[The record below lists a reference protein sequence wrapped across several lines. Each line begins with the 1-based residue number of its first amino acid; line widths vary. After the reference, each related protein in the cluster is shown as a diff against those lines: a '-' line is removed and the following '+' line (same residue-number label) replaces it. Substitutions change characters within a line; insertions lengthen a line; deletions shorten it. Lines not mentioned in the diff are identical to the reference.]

1 MKNTLYLTKVL
12 FLNSFG
18 LNFSNKAKKNKKS
31 ISRIGYIA
39 LIIFLILFVGAPM
52 LLMGIGMG
60 VSFNEIGKTLEG
72 VNVILEGF
80 KTFLP
85 LMSVMILL
93 FSIFGII
100 STFFL
105 SSDMETLLAL
115 PFKPKEIII
124 AKFINSLTSVY
135 LIEIMMFLPILIGIG
150 LGASLNILYYFN
162 IILVTIFLPMVPLA
176 IFGILLTSLMRYT
189 ALNRIK
195 DKIQYVIML
204 FAIVVAVAIE
214 IGSSSMGEGSVDD
227 MANLIVNQSNA
238 LSYVMFFTFPA
249 SIALGTNNILLS
261 IGCMLIFIIM
271 SIGFVILF
279 GLIGE
284 KIYIKGV
291 LGKPQLKIKSKKEEK
306 VELKEEKKTS
316 IFKELVKNE
325 WRTVNRSPIYN
336 MNLVLPVFLMPII
349 LGVSMIAGFSEV
361 DEVGTLTE
369 FINSFKEIIDFGVG
383 NVLVFTVAI
392 LSFFTS
398 MSMSS
403 STAILS
409 FFTSMSMSSSTAISR
424 DGRNAYFNKIIPVE
438 PMTIINAKVVLG
450 IIFGFV
456 PCLLITIILLAL
468 GLMNVLDFI
477 LINIPLFL
485 FIVVT
490 NYIGIYIDLRRPKLE
505 WENETVAVKQ
515 NTNTII
521 YMFLDWALTM
531 IIVAFGVI
539 LIFIRIPAF
548 VASLILSLIFLGL
561 YVIIYRLMKNKGLEI
576 FNNIG

>member
-18 LNFSNKAKKNKKS
+18 LNFSSKEKQNKKS
-31 ISRIGYIA
+31 VSRISYIILMA
-39 LIIFLILFVGAPM
+39 FLILFVGAPM
-52 LLMGIGMG
+52 LLMGIGIG

-72 VNVILEGF
+72 VNVVLEGF
-80 KTFLP
+80 KSFLP
-85 LMSVMILL
+85 MMSIMVLL

-162 IILVTIFLPMVPLA
+162 ILLVTIFLPMVPLA

-195 DKIQYVIML
+195 DKIQYVIMI
-204 FAIVVAVAIE
+204 FVIVFAVAIE
-214 IGSSSMGEGSVDD
+214 IGSSSMGEGSMDD

-238 LSYVMFFTFPA
+238 LSYVMFFTLPA

-261 IGCMLIFIIM
+261 IGCMLIFIAM

-279 GLIGE
+279 GLVGE

-291 LGKPQLKIKSKKEEK
+291 LGKPQLKIKNKKEEK

-316 IFKELVKNE
+316 IVKELVKNE
-325 WRTVNRSPIYN
+325 WRTVSRSPIFN
-336 MNLVLPVFLMPII
+336 MNLILPVFLMPII
-349 LGVSMIAGFSEV
+349 LGVSMFAGFSEV
-361 DEVGTLTE
+361 DEVGTFNE
-369 FINSFKEIIDFGVG
+369 FINGFKEIIDFGVG
-383 NVLVFTVAI
+383 NVLVFTI
-392 LSFFTS
+392 
-398 MSMSS
+398 
-403 STAILS
+403 AILS

-424 DGRNAYFNKIIPVE
+424 DGRNAYFNKIIPVA

-450 IIFGFV
+450 IILGFI
-456 PCLLITIILLAL
+456 PCLLLTIILLAL

-485 FIVVT
+485 FNVVT
-490 NYIGIYIDLRRPKLE
+490 NYIGIYIDLRRPKLD

-515 NTNTII
+515 NTNSMI
-521 YMFLDWALTM
+521 YMFLDWAITM
-531 IIVAFGVI
+531 IIVAMGVI

-561 YVIIYRLMKNKGLEI
+561 YVIIYKLMKNKGLEI

>member
-12 FLNSFG
+12 FFNSFG
-18 LNFSNKAKKNKKS
+18 LNFSNKGKNNKKS
-31 ISRIGYIA
+31 ISRAAYIF
-39 LIIFLILFVGAPM
+39 LMLFLILFVGAPM

-60 VSFNEIGKTLEG
+60 FSFNEIGKTLEG
-72 VNVILEGF
+72 VNVVLEGF
-80 KTFLP
+80 KSFLP
-85 LMSVMILL
+85 LMSIMILL

-135 LIEIMMFLPILIGIG
+135 LIEVMMFLPILIGIG

-162 IILVTIFLPMVPLA
+162 ILLVTIFLPMVPLA

-189 ALNRIK
+189 ALNRVK

-204 FAIVVAVAIE
+204 FVIVVAVAIE
-214 IGSSSMGEGSVDD
+214 IGSTSMGEGSMDD

-238 LSYVMFFTFPA
+238 LSYIMFFTLPA
-249 SIALGTNNILLS
+249 SIALGTENILLS

-291 LGKPQLKIKSKKEEK
+291 LGKPQLKIKNKKEEK

-349 LGVSMIAGFSEV
+349 LGVSMFAGFSEV

-369 FINSFKEIIDFGVG
+369 FINGFKEIIDFSVG

-403 STAILS
+403 STAI
-409 FFTSMSMSSSTAISR
+409 SR
-424 DGRNAYFNKIIPVE
+424 DGKNAYFNKIIPVE
-438 PMTIINAKVVLG
+438 PMTIINAKVILG
-450 IIFGFV
+450 IILGFI
-456 PCLLITIILLAL
+456 PCLLVTIILLAL

-485 FIVVT
+485 FNVVT
-490 NYIGIYIDLRRPKLE
+490 NYIGIYIDLKRPKLE

-515 NTNTII
+515 NTNSII
-521 YMFLDWALTM
+521 YMFLDWAITM

>member
-18 LNFSNKAKKNKKS
+18 LNFSNKEKKNKKS
-31 ISRIGYIA
+31 ISRAAYIF
-39 LIIFLILFVGAPM
+39 LMLFLILFVGAPM

-60 VSFNEIGKTLEG
+60 FSFNEIGKTLEG
-72 VNVILEGF
+72 VNVVLEGF
-80 KTFLP
+80 KSFLP
-85 LMSVMILL
+85 LMSIMILL

-135 LIEIMMFLPILIGIG
+135 LIEVMMFLPILIGIG

-162 IILVTIFLPMVPLA
+162 ILLVTIFLPMVPLA

-189 ALNRIK
+189 ALNRVK

-204 FAIVVAVAIE
+204 FVIVFAVAIE
-214 IGSSSMGEGSVDD
+214 IGSTSMGEGSMDD

-238 LSYVMFFTFPA
+238 LSYVMFFTLPA
-249 SIALGTNNILLS
+249 SIALGTENILLS

-291 LGKPQLKIKSKKEEK
+291 LGKPQLKIKNKKEEK

-349 LGVSMIAGFSEV
+349 LGVSMFAGFSEV

-369 FINSFKEIIDFGVG
+369 FINGFKEIIDFSAG

-403 STAILS
+403 STAI
-409 FFTSMSMSSSTAISR
+409 SR
-424 DGRNAYFNKIIPVE
+424 DGKNAYFNKIIPVE
-438 PMTIINAKVVLG
+438 PMTIINAKVILG
-450 IIFGFV
+450 IILGFI
-456 PCLLITIILLAL
+456 PCLLVTIILLAL

-485 FIVVT
+485 FNVVT
-490 NYIGIYIDLRRPKLE
+490 NYIGIYIDLKRPKLE

-515 NTNTII
+515 NTNSII
-521 YMFLDWALTM
+521 YMFLDWAITM

>member
-18 LNFSNKAKKNKKS
+18 LNFSNKEKKNKKS
-31 ISRIGYIA
+31 ISRAAYIF
-39 LIIFLILFVGAPM
+39 LMLFLILFVGAPM

-60 VSFNEIGKTLEG
+60 FSFNEIGKTLEG
-72 VNVILEGF
+72 VNVVLEGF
-80 KTFLP
+80 KSFLP
-85 LMSVMILL
+85 LMSIMILL

-135 LIEIMMFLPILIGIG
+135 LIEVMMFLPILIGIG

-162 IILVTIFLPMVPLA
+162 ILLVTIFLPMVPLA

-189 ALNRIK
+189 ALNRVK

-204 FAIVVAVAIE
+204 FVIVFAVAIE
-214 IGSSSMGEGSVDD
+214 IGSTSMGEGSMDD

-238 LSYVMFFTFPA
+238 LSYVMFFTLPA
-249 SIALGTNNILLS
+249 SIALGTENILLS

-291 LGKPQLKIKSKKEEK
+291 LGKPQLKIKNKKEEK

-349 LGVSMIAGFSEV
+349 LGVSMFAGFSEV

-369 FINSFKEIIDFGVG
+369 FINGFKEIIDFSAG

-403 STAILS
+403 STAI
-409 FFTSMSMSSSTAISR
+409 SR
-424 DGRNAYFNKIIPVE
+424 DGKNAYFNKIIPVE
-438 PMTIINAKVVLG
+438 PMTIINAKVILG
-450 IIFGFV
+450 IILGFI
-456 PCLLITIILLAL
+456 PCLLVTIILLAL

-485 FIVVT
+485 FNVVT
-490 NYIGIYIDLRRPKLE
+490 NYIGIYIDLKRPKLE

-515 NTNTII
+515 NTNTMI
-521 YMFLDWALTM
+521 YMFLDWAITM

>member
-1 MKNTLYLTKVL
+1 
-12 FLNSFG
+12 
-18 LNFSNKAKKNKKS
+18 
-31 ISRIGYIA
+31 
-39 LIIFLILFVGAPM
+39 
-52 LLMGIGMG
+52 
-60 VSFNEIGKTLEG
+60 
-72 VNVILEGF
+72 
-80 KTFLP
+80 
-85 LMSVMILL
+85 
-93 FSIFGII
+93 
-100 STFFL
+100 
-105 SSDMETLLAL
+105 METLLAL

-162 IILVTIFLPMVPLA
+162 ILLVTIFLPMVPLA

-189 ALNRIK
+189 ALNRVK

-204 FAIVVAVAIE
+204 FVIVVAVAIE
-214 IGSSSMGEGSVDD
+214 IGSTSMGEGSMDD

-238 LSYVMFFTFPA
+238 LSYIMFFTLPA
-249 SIALGTNNILLS
+249 SIALGTENILLS

-291 LGKPQLKIKSKKEEK
+291 LGKPQLKIKNKKEEK

-349 LGVSMIAGFSEV
+349 LGVSMFAGFSEV

-369 FINSFKEIIDFGVG
+369 FINGFKEIIDFSVG

-403 STAILS
+403 STAI
-409 FFTSMSMSSSTAISR
+409 SR
-424 DGRNAYFNKIIPVE
+424 DGKNAYFNKIIPVE
-438 PMTIINAKVVLG
+438 PMTIINAKVILG
-450 IIFGFV
+450 IILGFI
-456 PCLLITIILLAL
+456 PCLLVTIILLAL
-468 GLMNVLDFI
+468 GLMNVLDFV

-490 NYIGIYIDLRRPKLE
+490 NYIGIYIDLKRPKLE

-515 NTNTII
+515 NTNSII
-521 YMFLDWALTM
+521 YMFLDWAITM

>member
-18 LNFSNKAKKNKKS
+18 LNFSNKEKKNKKS

-72 VNVILEGF
+72 VNVVLEGF
-80 KTFLP
+80 KSFLP
-85 LMSVMILL
+85 LMSIMILL

-135 LIEIMMFLPILIGIG
+135 LIEVMMFLPILIGIG

-162 IILVTIFLPMVPLA
+162 ILLVTIFLPMVPLA

-189 ALNRIK
+189 ALNRVK

-204 FAIVVAVAIE
+204 FVIVGAVAIE
-214 IGSSSMGEGSVDD
+214 IGSTSMGEGSMDD

-238 LSYVMFFTFPA
+238 LSYVMFFTLPA
-249 SIALGTNNILLS
+249 SIALGTENILLS

-291 LGKPQLKIKSKKEEK
+291 LGKPQLKIKNKKEEK

-349 LGVSMIAGFSEV
+349 LGVSMFAGFSEV

-369 FINSFKEIIDFGVG
+369 FINGFKEIIDFSAG

-403 STAILS
+403 STAI
-409 FFTSMSMSSSTAISR
+409 SR
-424 DGRNAYFNKIIPVE
+424 DGKNAYFNKIIPVE

-450 IIFGFV
+450 IILGFI

-468 GLMNVLDFI
+468 GLMNVLDFV

-490 NYIGIYIDLRRPKLE
+490 NYIGIYIDLKRPKLE

-515 NTNTII
+515 NTNSII
-521 YMFLDWALTM
+521 YMFLDWAITM

>member
-12 FLNSFG
+12 FFNSFG
-18 LNFSNKAKKNKKS
+18 LNFSNKGKNNKKS
-31 ISRIGYIA
+31 ISRAAYIF
-39 LIIFLILFVGAPM
+39 LILFLILFVGAPM

-60 VSFNEIGKTLEG
+60 FSFNEIGKTLEG
-72 VNVILEGF
+72 VNVVLEGF
-80 KTFLP
+80 KSFLP
-85 LMSVMILL
+85 LMSIMILL

-135 LIEIMMFLPILIGIG
+135 LIEVMMFLPILIGIG

-189 ALNRIK
+189 ALNRVK

-204 FAIVVAVAIE
+204 FVIVFAVAIE
-214 IGSSSMGEGSVDD
+214 IGSTSMEEGSMDD

-238 LSYVMFFTFPA
+238 LSYVMFFTLPA
-249 SIALGTNNILLS
+249 SIALGTENILLS

-291 LGKPQLKIKSKKEEK
+291 LGKPQLKIKNKKEEK

-349 LGVSMIAGFSEV
+349 LGVSMFASFSEV

-369 FINSFKEIIDFGVG
+369 FINGFKEIIDFSAG

-403 STAILS
+403 STAI
-409 FFTSMSMSSSTAISR
+409 SR
-424 DGRNAYFNKIIPVE
+424 DGKNAYFNKIIPVE

-450 IIFGFV
+450 IILGFI

-485 FIVVT
+485 FNVVT

-515 NTNTII
+515 NTNSVI
-521 YMFLDWALTM
+521 YMFLDWAITM
-531 IIVAFGVI
+531 IIVAFGVV

>member
-1 MKNTLYLTKVL
+1 MKNILYLTKVL

-18 LNFSNKAKKNKKS
+18 LNFSNKEKKNKKS
-31 ISRIGYIA
+31 ISRIGYVVLIA
-39 LIIFLILFVGAPM
+39 FLILFVGAPM
-52 LLMGIGMG
+52 LLMGIGIG

-80 KTFLP
+80 KSFLP
-85 LMSVMILL
+85 MISIMVLL

-150 LGASLNILYYFN
+150 LGASLNVLYYFN
-162 IILVTIFLPMVPLA
+162 IILVTIFLPMVPLS

-204 FAIVVAVAIE
+204 FAIVFAIAIE
-214 IGSSSMGEGSVDD
+214 IGTSSMGEGSMDD
-227 MANLIVNQSNA
+227 MANLIVSQGNA
-238 LSYVMFFTFPA
+238 LSYVMFFTLPA
-249 SIALGTNNILLS
+249 SIALGTDNILLS
-261 IGCMLIFIIM
+261 IGCMLIFIVM
-271 SIGFVILF
+271 SIGSVILF
-279 GLIGE
+279 GLVGE

-291 LGKPQLKIKSKKEEK
+291 LGKPQLKIKNKKEEK

-316 IFKELVKNE
+316 IFKELVKND
-325 WRTVNRSPIYN
+325 WRTINRSPIYN
-336 MNLVLPVFLMPII
+336 MNLILPVFLMPI
-349 LGVSMIAGFSEV
+349 LLSVSFVAGFSGDEEMGSISEV
-361 DEVGTLTE
+361 L
-369 FINSFKEIIDFGVG
+369 SAFKEVINFSEG

-392 LSFFTS
+392 MSFFTS
-398 MSMSS
+398 MSM
-403 STAILS
+403 A
-409 FFTSMSMSSSTAISR
+409 SSTAISR
-424 DGRNAYFNKIIPVE
+424 DGKNAFFNKIIPIE
-438 PMTIINAKVVLG
+438 PMTIVNSKVVIG
-450 IIFGFV
+450 IILGFL
-456 PCLLITIILLAL
+456 PCLLISVV
-468 GLMNVLDFI
+468 GLVLNLINILDFI

-485 FIVVT
+485 FNVVT
-490 NYIGIYIDLRRPKLE
+490 NYIGIYIDIRRPKLD

-515 NTNTII
+515 NTNSMI
-521 YMFLDWALTM
+521 YMFIDWALTM
-531 IIVAFGVI
+531 IIVAFGVL
-539 LIFIRIPAF
+539 LIFVRIPAF

-561 YVIIYRLMKNKGLEI
+561 YVIIYRLMKNKGLEL

>member
-18 LNFSNKAKKNKKS
+18 LNFSNKEKKNKKS
-31 ISRIGYIA
+31 ISRAAYIF
-39 LIIFLILFVGAPM
+39 LMLFLILFVGAPM

-60 VSFNEIGKTLEG
+60 FSFNEIGKTLEG
-72 VNVILEGF
+72 VNVVLEGF
-80 KTFLP
+80 KSFLP
-85 LMSVMILL
+85 LMSIMILL

-135 LIEIMMFLPILIGIG
+135 LIEVMMFLPILIGIG

-162 IILVTIFLPMVPLA
+162 ILLVTIFLPMVPLA

-189 ALNRIK
+189 ALNRVK

-204 FAIVVAVAIE
+204 FVIVFAVAIE
-214 IGSSSMGEGSVDD
+214 IGSTSMGEGSMDD

-238 LSYVMFFTFPA
+238 LSYVMFFTLPA
-249 SIALGTNNILLS
+249 SIALGTENILLS

-291 LGKPQLKIKSKKEEK
+291 LGKPQLKIKNKKEEK

-349 LGVSMIAGFSEV
+349 LGVSMFAGFSEV

-369 FINSFKEIIDFGVG
+369 FINGFKEIIDFGVG

-403 STAILS
+403 STAI
-409 FFTSMSMSSSTAISR
+409 SR
-424 DGRNAYFNKIIPVE
+424 DGKNAYFNKIIPVE
-438 PMTIINAKVVLG
+438 PMTIINAKVILG
-450 IIFGFV
+450 IILGFI
-456 PCLLITIILLAL
+456 PCLLVTIILLAL

-485 FIVVT
+485 FNVVT
-490 NYIGIYIDLRRPKLE
+490 NYIGIYIDLKRPKLE

-515 NTNTII
+515 NTNTMI
-521 YMFLDWALTM
+521 YMFLDWAITM

>member
-18 LNFSNKAKKNKKS
+18 LNFSNKEKKNKKS

-72 VNVILEGF
+72 VNVVLEGF
-80 KTFLP
+80 KSFLP
-85 LMSVMILL
+85 LMSIMILL

-162 IILVTIFLPMVPLA
+162 ILLVTIFLPMVPLA

-189 ALNRIK
+189 ALNRVK

-204 FAIVVAVAIE
+204 FVIVGAVAIE
-214 IGSSSMGEGSVDD
+214 IGSTSMGEGSMDD

-238 LSYVMFFTFPA
+238 LSYVMFFTLPA
-249 SIALGTNNILLS
+249 SIALGTENILLS

-291 LGKPQLKIKSKKEEK
+291 LGKPQLKIKNKKEKK

-349 LGVSMIAGFSEV
+349 LGVSMFAGFSEV

-369 FINSFKEIIDFGVG
+369 FINGFKEIIDFSAG

-403 STAILS
+403 STAI
-409 FFTSMSMSSSTAISR
+409 SR
-424 DGRNAYFNKIIPVE
+424 DGKNAYFNKIIPVE

-450 IIFGFV
+450 IILGFI

-468 GLMNVLDFI
+468 GLMNVLDFV

-490 NYIGIYIDLRRPKLE
+490 NYIGIYIDLKRPKLE

-515 NTNTII
+515 NTNSII
-521 YMFLDWALTM
+521 YMFLDWAITM

>member
-403 STAILS
+403 STAI
-409 FFTSMSMSSSTAISR
+409 SR

>member
-18 LNFSNKAKKNKKS
+18 LNFSNKGKNNKKS
-31 ISRIGYIA
+31 ISRAAYIF
-39 LIIFLILFVGAPM
+39 LILFLILFVGAPM

-60 VSFNEIGKTLEG
+60 FSFNEIGKTLEG
-72 VNVILEGF
+72 VNVVLEGF
-80 KTFLP
+80 KSFLP
-85 LMSVMILL
+85 LMSIMILL

-135 LIEIMMFLPILIGIG
+135 LIEVMMFLPILIGIG

-189 ALNRIK
+189 ALNRVK

-204 FAIVVAVAIE
+204 FVIVFAVAIE
-214 IGSSSMGEGSVDD
+214 IGSTSMGEGSMDD

-238 LSYVMFFTFPA
+238 LSYVMFFTLPA
-249 SIALGTNNILLS
+249 SIALGTENILLS

-291 LGKPQLKIKSKKEEK
+291 LGKPQLKIKNKKEEK

-349 LGVSMIAGFSEV
+349 LGVSMFASFSEV

-369 FINSFKEIIDFGVG
+369 FINGFKEIIDFSAG

-403 STAILS
+403 STAI
-409 FFTSMSMSSSTAISR
+409 SR
-424 DGRNAYFNKIIPVE
+424 DGKNAYFNKIIPVE

-450 IIFGFV
+450 IILGFI
-456 PCLLITIILLAL
+456 PCLLMTIILLAL

-485 FIVVT
+485 FNVVT
-490 NYIGIYIDLRRPKLE
+490 NYIGIYIDLKRPKLE

-515 NTNTII
+515 NTNSVI
-521 YMFLDWALTM
+521 YMFLDWAITM

>member
-60 VSFNEIGKTLEG
+60 FSFNEIGKTLEG
-72 VNVILEGF
+72 VNVVLEGF
-80 KTFLP
+80 KSFLP
-85 LMSVMILL
+85 LMSIMILL

-162 IILVTIFLPMVPLA
+162 ILLVTIFLPMVPLA

-189 ALNRIK
+189 ALNRVK

-204 FAIVVAVAIE
+204 FVIVFAVAIE
-214 IGSSSMGEGSVDD
+214 IGSTSMGEGSMDD

-238 LSYVMFFTFPA
+238 LSYVMFFTLPA
-249 SIALGTNNILLS
+249 SIALGTENILLS

-291 LGKPQLKIKSKKEEK
+291 LGKPQLKIKNKKEEK

-369 FINSFKEIIDFGVG
+369 FINGFKEIIDFGVG
-383 NVLVFTVAI
+383 NVLVFTV
-392 LSFFTS
+392 
-398 MSMSS
+398 
-403 STAILS
+403 AILS

-450 IIFGFV
+450 IILGFI

-468 GLMNVLDFI
+468 GLMNALDFI

>member
-18 LNFSNKAKKNKKS
+18 LNFSNKGKKNKKS
-31 ISRIGYIA
+31 ISRAAYIF
-39 LIIFLILFVGAPM
+39 LILFLILFVGAPM

-60 VSFNEIGKTLEG
+60 FSFNEIGKTLEG
-72 VNVILEGF
+72 VNVVLEGF
-80 KTFLP
+80 KSFLP
-85 LMSVMILL
+85 LMSIMILL

-135 LIEIMMFLPILIGIG
+135 LIEVMMFLPILIGIG

-162 IILVTIFLPMVPLA
+162 ILLVTIFLPMVPLA

-189 ALNRIK
+189 ALNRVK

-204 FAIVVAVAIE
+204 FVIVVAVAIE
-214 IGSSSMGEGSVDD
+214 IGSTSMGEGSMDD

-238 LSYVMFFTFPA
+238 LSYVMFFTLPA
-249 SIALGTNNILLS
+249 SIALGTENILLS

-291 LGKPQLKIKSKKEEK
+291 LGKPQLKIKNKKEEK

-349 LGVSMIAGFSEV
+349 LGVSMFAGFSEV

-369 FINSFKEIIDFGVG
+369 FINGFKEIIDFGVG

-403 STAILS
+403 STAI
-409 FFTSMSMSSSTAISR
+409 SR
-424 DGRNAYFNKIIPVE
+424 DGKNAYFNKIIPVE

-450 IIFGFV
+450 IILGFI
-456 PCLLITIILLAL
+456 PCLLMTIILLAL

-485 FIVVT
+485 FNVVT
-490 NYIGIYIDLRRPKLE
+490 NYIGIYIDLKRPKLE

-515 NTNTII
+515 NTNSVI
-521 YMFLDWALTM
+521 YMFLDWAITM
-531 IIVAFGVI
+531 IIVAFGVV

>member
-1 MKNTLYLTKVL
+1 
-12 FLNSFG
+12 
-18 LNFSNKAKKNKKS
+18 
-31 ISRIGYIA
+31 
-39 LIIFLILFVGAPM
+39 
-52 LLMGIGMG
+52 
-60 VSFNEIGKTLEG
+60 
-72 VNVILEGF
+72 
-80 KTFLP
+80 
-85 LMSVMILL
+85 MILL

-135 LIEIMMFLPILIGIG
+135 LIEVMMFLPILIGIG

-189 ALNRIK
+189 ALNRVK

-204 FAIVVAVAIE
+204 FVIVFAVAIE
-214 IGSSSMGEGSVDD
+214 IGSTSMGEGSMDD

-238 LSYVMFFTFPA
+238 LSYVMFFTLPA

-291 LGKPQLKIKSKKEEK
+291 LGKPQLKIKNKKEEK

-316 IFKELVKNE
+316 IFKELIKNE
-325 WRTVNRSPIYN
+325 WRTVNRSPIFN

-349 LGVSMIAGFSEV
+349 LGVSMFAGFSEV

-369 FINSFKEIIDFGVG
+369 FINGFKEIIDFGVG
-383 NVLVFTVAI
+383 NVLVFAV
-392 LSFFTS
+392 
-398 MSMSS
+398 
-403 STAILS
+403 AILS

-424 DGRNAYFNKIIPVE
+424 DGKNAYFNKIIPVE

-450 IIFGFV
+450 IILGFI

-468 GLMNVLDFI
+468 GLMNVLDFV

-515 NTNTII
+515 NTNTMI
-521 YMFLDWALTM
+521 YLFLDWALTM

>member
-195 DKIQYVIML
+195 DKIQYIIML
-204 FAIVVAVAIE
+204 FAIVFAIAIE
-214 IGSSSMGEGSVDD
+214 IGSSSMGEGSMDD

-238 LSYVMFFTFPA
+238 LSYVMFFTLPA

-261 IGCMLIFIIM
+261 IGCMLIFIII

-325 WRTVNRSPIYN
+325 WRTINRSPIFN

-349 LGVSMIAGFSEV
+349 LGVSMVAGFSEV

-369 FINSFKEIIDFGVG
+369 FIKGFKEIIDFGVG

-403 STAILS
+403 STAI
-409 FFTSMSMSSSTAISR
+409 SR
-424 DGRNAYFNKIIPVE
+424 DGKNAYFNKIIPVE

-450 IIFGFV
+450 IILGFI

-515 NTNTII
+515 NTNTMI

>member
-18 LNFSNKAKKNKKS
+18 LNFSNKEKKNKKS

-72 VNVILEGF
+72 VNVVLEGF
-80 KTFLP
+80 KSFLP
-85 LMSVMILL
+85 LMSIMILL

-162 IILVTIFLPMVPLA
+162 ILLVTIFLPMVPLA

-189 ALNRIK
+189 ALNRVK

-204 FAIVVAVAIE
+204 FVIVGAVAIE
-214 IGSSSMGEGSVDD
+214 IGSTSMGEGSMDD

-238 LSYVMFFTFPA
+238 LSYVMFFTLPA
-249 SIALGTNNILLS
+249 SIALGTENILLS

-291 LGKPQLKIKSKKEEK
+291 LGKPQLKIKNKKEEK

-336 MNLVLPVFLMPII
+336 MNLVLPVFII
-349 LGVSMIAGFSEV
+349 LGVSMFAGFSEV

-369 FINSFKEIIDFGVG
+369 FINGFKEIIDFSAG

-403 STAILS
+403 STAI
-409 FFTSMSMSSSTAISR
+409 SR
-424 DGRNAYFNKIIPVE
+424 DGKNAYFNKIIPVE

-450 IIFGFV
+450 IILGFI
-456 PCLLITIILLAL
+456 PCLLVTIILLAL

-485 FIVVT
+485 FNVVT
-490 NYIGIYIDLRRPKLE
+490 NYIGIYIDLKRPKLE

-515 NTNTII
+515 NTNTMI
-521 YMFLDWALTM
+521 YLFLDWALTM

-561 YVIIYRLMKNKGLEI
+561 YVIIYRLMKNKGLEV